1 MLCCIFLSCVMC
13 CLQMFKVQISLLLFV
28 ISSFSFSSSF
38 FFSSSPS
45 LSASMGT
52 IRRFILVSFRVANL
66 LRKSVH
72 VCLENRYVDTM
83 RNSTLLPTMMT
94 VKISNTVWLRWKKRR
109 KKEKKKREKRERKTR
124 KERKINRVRKK
135 K

>member
-1 MLCCIFLSCVMC
+1 MFILSCVVY
-13 CLQMFKVQISLLLFV
+13 FKLCYVLFANVQSSNFFIAV
-28 ISSFSFSSSF
+28 ISCFSFSYSF
-38 FFSSSPS
+38 SFSSSPS

-52 IRRFILVSFRVANL
+52 MRRFILVSFRVANL

-94 VKISNTVWLRWKKRR
+94 VMISNTVWLRSKKRR
-109 KKEKKKREKRERKTR
+109 KKERKKREKRKKKKNRKTQL
-124 KERKINRVRKK
+124 
-135 K
+135 